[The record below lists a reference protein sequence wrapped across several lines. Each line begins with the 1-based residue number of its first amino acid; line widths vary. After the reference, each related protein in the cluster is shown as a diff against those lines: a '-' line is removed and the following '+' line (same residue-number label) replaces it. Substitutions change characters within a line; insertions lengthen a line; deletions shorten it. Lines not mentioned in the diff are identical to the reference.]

1 MPQIGICVKNL
12 TSGGA
17 EKQAVLLANTLVPEH
32 SVAFIIVNGEKVHE
46 KYLKMLSPKVKVV
59 RFEGSRRTRSKLY
72 HDYVKAGSLDIIFSY
87 LTAANYYSMR
97 AARGTTTKVVSGI
110 RNSKLPLMKHIADAL
125 MNRWGVVASVSN
137 CESGK
142 RHFAKT
148 GFKEWKI
155 ECIPNCFDP
164 IDEYKKRPERDTVN
178 VITVGRFVAQK
189 DYYTAIKSISRA
201 ALECKQLRF
210 TIIGYGEL
218 EEKLRN
224 WVKEE
229 GIEDIT
235 TIHINS
241 NQIAEELRN
250 ADIYLSTSLF
260 EGLSNSIMEGMNADL
275 PIVATAVGDNDKLV
289 KAEVNGYITST
300 GDYKSIAKH
309 IVRLVNDSELR
320 QQMGLKSKELLK
332 ANFTKELF
340 AQRYNELITKLLG

>member
-46 KYLKMLSPKVKVV
+46 KYLKMLSPEVKVV
-59 RFEGSRRTRSKLY
+59 RFEGSRRTRCKLY
-72 HDYVKAGSLDIIFSY
+72 HEYVKAEALDIIFSY

-97 AARGTTTKVVSGI
+97 AARGTATKVVTGI

-148 GFKEWKI
+148 GFKGEKI

-164 IDEYKKRPERDTVN
+164 IEEYKKRSERDFVN

-201 ALECKQLRF
+201 SSECKQLRF

-218 EEKLRN
+218 EDKLRN

-235 TIHINS
+235 TILINS
-241 NQIAEELRN
+241 NQIAQELSN